1 MKTTT
6 IALCVLTIAAAC
18 LPSAAHEHAIGVV
31 KERMDMMEAMAKR
44 LKAIRERIDGKRD
57 LAAIKADAEAIAA
70 HAPHLVHLFPP
81 GSTQK
86 PTDARAAI
94 WQNWSDFER
103 KTAALEAASKKLMT
117 TSADDLAA
125 LSAQARA
132 VTEACGAC
140 HEKYR
145 TKRRKGDM

>member
-1 MKTTT
+1 MKTVT
-6 IALCVLTIAAAC
+6 IALCVLAIATAC
-18 LPSAAHEHAIGVV
+18 LPSAAHDHATGVV
-31 KERMDMMEAMAKR
+31 KERMEMMEAMAKR
-44 LKAIRERIDGKRD
+44 LKAIRERIDAKRY

-103 KTAALEAASKKLMT
+103 KAAALEAESKKLMNT
-117 TSADDLAA
+117 GAGDLAA
-125 LSAQARA
+125 LSTQARA

-145 TKRRKGDM
+145 TKRRH